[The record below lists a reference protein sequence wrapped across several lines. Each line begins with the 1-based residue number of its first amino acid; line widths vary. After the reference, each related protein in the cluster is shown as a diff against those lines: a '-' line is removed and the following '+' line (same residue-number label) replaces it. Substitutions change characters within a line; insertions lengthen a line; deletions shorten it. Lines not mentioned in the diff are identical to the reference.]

1 MTTAPFRHN
10 RVLQALIAWLL
21 VLWVV
26 AAVDPFNRRDWM
38 LENVLVLVYAVV
50 LVMTYRRFAFSNA
63 SYALFTIFMSL
74 HLVGAHYTYSE
85 TPVGFWIQSVFGLER
100 NPYDRIVHFSF
111 GFLIVP
117 VFREVLMRAAG
128 VRASWS
134 WFLAVAGIVAFGS
147 IYEVL
152 EGVAA
157 MVVEPELGA
166 AFLGTQGDEW
176 DAQKDTG
183 VALLG
188 AVSSMLF
195 MRALERRRR

>member
-1 MTTAPFRHN
+1 MTTAAFRHN
-10 RVLQALIAWLL
+10 HVLHALIAWLL
-21 VLWVV
+21 GFWVLT
-26 AAVDPFNRRDWM
+26 AIGPFDRRDWL
-38 LENVLVLVYAVV
+38 LENILVFVYAGLLVV
-50 LVMTYRRFAFSNA
+50 TYRRFAFSNA
-63 SYALFTIFMSL
+63 SYALFAIFMSL

-85 TPVGFWIQSVFGLER
+85 TPVGFWIQSALGLER
-100 NPYDRIVHFSF
+100 NPYDRIAHFSF
-111 GFLIVP
+111 GLLVVP
-117 VFREVLMRAAG
+117 AFREVLLRAAG

-147 IYEVL
+147 MYEVL

-157 MVVEPELGA
+157 MIVEPELGT